1 MTDNIGINQYR
12 EGKHYIPIRSR
23 RGKMCGPP
31 NVHWWICEQDR
42 GLKYMSSFQV
52 HENKRTKNKGRFCL
66 NEKKLKIKIK
76 NKSKKENTSYRTLTR

>member
-1 MTDNIGINQYR
+1 
-12 EGKHYIPIRSR
+12 
-23 RGKMCGPP
+23 
-31 NVHWWICEQDR
+31 
-42 GLKYMSSFQV
+42 MSSFQV